1 MGSMFNKNSFSIT
14 GVKPDGLKISRDDE
28 GIPHIEAVEMKGVM
42 WGSGYAHAVDRGTQL
57 MMMRVL
63 GQGRLCELLSDT
75 EESLK
80 IDRFFRR
87 ANWHRNLDEEVAK
100 LDKVSLELC
109 QSYCDGVNA
118 GFASKKIYA
127 LKIMGYQPEPWTIK
141 DSILVSRMMGY
152 LTLSQSQAEVERF
165 FIELVQLGVS
175 TDKLAELFPIDTA
188 KFDRE
193 LIESIEL
200 QEKMVP
206 NEVIWNQALPRM
218 MASNNWVVSGKKTAS
233 GQAIMANDPH
243 LEVNRLPN
251 VWCEQSLKWPGC
263 SMVGM
268 GVPGLPGVVIGRSK
282 DLAWGAT
289 YTFMDTVDS
298 WVEDCKDGKY
308 RREGSGQGDTWN
320 AFTERQEIIKRKKHT
335 DDKITFYEN
344 HHGVLE
350 GDPKQ
355 AGKYLTT
362 KWIAAD
368 SGARSL
374 MASLKMASAE
384 TAEQAMDYL
393 GVIESAWNWVISD
406 SSGNIAY
413 QMSGLMPKRHPEW
426 NGFTP
431 APGWDED
438 YDWKGVV
445 SYKDLPNCLNPE
457 DGYIVTAN
465 QDLNHLG
472 KESPINMPMGNYR
485 AKRIEQV
492 LAESDRHDVES
503 TKLLQFDVY
512 SNQAKL
518 FLDILIPLLD
528 DNDESSDAFK
538 LLKNWDCGYGFES
551 KGAPL
556 FERFYDALRLEVF
569 GASGSE
575 GGDLGVGVM
584 KHLSE
589 ETGVFIDFYQN
600 FDLAIINKHSRWYDS
615 KTQKQAFLAAFETAK
630 ATHINV
636 SWKEVNTITFTNMLF
651 QGKLPEWMG
660 FDSKSIPLLGGRAT
674 PHQGQIYSSAGRKTS
689 FSPSVRLIADMSE
702 STLHTCLAGG
712 PSDNRFSR
720 WYRSGLQKWI
730 DGSYK
735 ILES

>member
-1 MGSMFNKNSFSIT
+1 MFNKNSFSIS
-14 GVKPDGLKISRDDE
+14 GPKPEGLKIGRDND
-28 GIPHIEAVEMKGVM
+28 GVPHIEAADMKGAM

-57 MMMRVL
+57 LMMRVL
-63 GQGRLCELLSDT
+63 GKGRLCELLSDT
-75 EESLK
+75 DESMK

-87 ANWHRNLDEEVAK
+87 ANWHSNLDKEVEK
-100 LDKVSLELC
+100 LDKESLDLC
-109 QSYCDGVNA
+109 QKYCDGINA

-127 LKIMGYQPEPWTIK
+127 LKLMGYQPEPWAIR
-141 DSILVSRMMGY
+141 DSILVSRMAGY
-152 LTLSQSQAEVERF
+152 LTLSQSQAEIERF

-175 TDKLAELFPIDTA
+175 TNKLAELFPIDVT

-200 QEKMVP
+200 QEKIVP

-233 GQAIMANDPH
+233 GKAILANDPH

-263 SMVGM
+263 SMIGM
-268 GVPGLPGVVIGRSK
+268 GMPGLPGVVIGRTKS
-282 DLAWGAT
+282 LAWGAT

-298 WVEDCKDGKY
+298 WVEDCKAGKY
-308 RREGSGQGDTWN
+308 RREEGDQGNIWR

-335 DDKITFYEN
+335 DEIITFYEN

-350 GDPKQ
+350 GDPNQ

-362 KWIAAD
+362 KWVAD
-368 SGARSL
+368 NSGARSL
-374 MASLKMASAE
+374 MASLKMASTV
-384 TAEQAMDYL
+384 TADQAMDHL
-393 GVIESAWNWVISD
+393 GSIESAWNWVVSD
-406 SSGNIAY
+406 TSGNIAY

-431 APGWDED
+431 APGWDEA
-438 YDWKGVV
+438 YDWQGVV
-445 SYKDLPNCLNPE
+445 HYKDLPNCLNPE
-457 DGYIVTAN
+457 GGYIVTAN

-472 KESPINMPMGNYR
+472 KADPINMPMGDYR
-485 AKRIEQV
+485 AKRIEEV
-492 LAESDRHDVES
+492 LASSDQHDVES
-503 TKLLQFDVY
+503 TKSLQFDVH

-518 FLDILIPLLD
+518 FLDVLLPLLEE
-528 DNDESSDAFK
+528 NNESSDAFQ
-538 LLKNWDCGYGFES
+538 LLKNWDYGYGFDS
-551 KGAPL
+551 KGATL
-556 FERFYDALRLEVF
+556 FELFYDALRVEIF
-569 GASGSE
+569 SGSDTK
-575 GGDLGVGVM
+575 GGGLGANVV

-589 ETGVFIDFYQN
+589 QTGVFIDFYQN
-600 FDLAIINKHSRWYDS
+600 FDSVILNEDSIWYES
-615 KTQKQAFLAAFETAK
+615 ATQKQAFLAAFEIAKTA
-630 ATHINV
+630 HSDV

-651 QGKLPEWMG
+651 QGKLPGFMG
-660 FDSKSIPLLGGRAT
+660 FDSKPLPLLGGRAT

-702 STLHTCLAGG
+702 SVLHTCLAGG

-720 WYRSGLQKWI
+720 WYKSGLQKWVNG
-730 DGSYK
+730 DYK
-735 ILES
+735 ILKS